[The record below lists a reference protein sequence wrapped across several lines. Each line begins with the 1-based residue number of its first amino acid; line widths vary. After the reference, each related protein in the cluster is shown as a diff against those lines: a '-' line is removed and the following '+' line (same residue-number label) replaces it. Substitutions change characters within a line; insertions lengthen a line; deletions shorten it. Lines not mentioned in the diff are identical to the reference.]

1 MPVAPPFERAA
12 KREQDGGEDDC
23 NGRGPPGGK
32 TTQDAKERG
41 DPNGGRGG
49 QSVHL
54 AVAVAM
60 QNDARPKEAN
70 ADDDAL
76 NDAGDLRLR
85 IICNHQYRE
94 RRSHA
99 DKPKRAHARGLVVQL
114 MIEAERTAN
123 EHRSADP
130 KHDVL
135 PAEPGATP
143 SIEAPYAT
151 PPRGPCASA
160 SCLGTPRFVP
170 WHPAV
175 ERHEGR

>member
-12 KREQDGGEDDC
+12 KRQQNGGEDDC
-23 NGRGPPGGK
+23 NGRCSPGGK
-32 TTQDAKERG
+32 ATQDAEERG

-54 AVAVAM
+54 AAAVAM

-85 IICNHQYRE
+85 IICSRQYRE

-99 DKPKRAHARGLVVQL
+99 DEPKRAHARGLVVQSRLRPSAPPMSIAAPIRSTMSVQPSMGPYHRLKHL
-114 MIEAERTAN
+114 MLRRLVDLAHPLRAL
-123 EHRSADP
+123 AP
-130 KHDVL
+130 
-135 PAEPGATP
+135 PG
-143 SIEAPYAT
+143 
-151 PPRGPCASA
+151 
-160 SCLGTPRFVP
+160 SC
-170 WHPAV
+170 
-175 ERHEGR
+175 